1 VNKFDSTLLP
11 QTNDKEEIQKGN
23 LDLLEKINATILFMQ
38 EGIVT
43 FAQEILKVLSTYIFP
58 ASRVS
63 FAPGNSG
70 LSATEVQTMGTEL
83 ANPVNVKASVVDAD
97 TVTGNDSADGGKVKK
112 WTWTTIKA
120 FLKTYFDT
128 FYPIYTTGTQVI
140 GISFGGGSVGITYSF
155 AQAEWQKTG
164 KHVHVNGYIILS
176 SKGTSTGAAK
186 ITGLPFPV
194 KNSTAGYS
202 PCGIAGLGGI
212 TFADF
217 PSGYGLAGASEIN
230 LQETTNAGTTTDLT
244 NADFTN
250 TATIMISI
258 DYITA

>member
-11 QTNDKEEIQKGN
+11 QTNDKEEMQKEN
-23 LDLLEKINATILFMQ
+23 LDLLAKINATILFMQ

-128 FYPIYTTGTQVI
+128 LYVTPSGLGAYGI
-140 GISFGGGSVGITYSF
+140 G
-155 AQAEWQKTG
+155 AQA
-164 KHVHVNGYIILS
+164 LS
-176 SKGTSTGAAK
+176 TQT
-186 ITGLPFPV
+186 
-194 KNSTAGYS
+194 
-202 PCGIAGLGGI
+202 
-212 TFADF
+212 
-217 PSGYGLAGASEIN
+217 N
-230 LQETTNAGTTTDLT
+230 LQAYLTGGMYLTPDAGTMTNIPAGWAATGRMSVIVCGGANYASLFVTDVG
-244 NADFTN
+244 N
-250 TATIMISI
+250 TATKACILMWNGS
-258 DYITA
+258 TWTQKNL